1 MANKMVKYFLD
12 VLYQSSK
19 SEYETEIIINQINNM
34 KDILK
39 LVKNCYNEYEL
50 NEFSQKIFDILMES
64 DKRKAYYKNTIIIF

>member
-1 MANKMVKYFLD
+1 MVKYFLD

-64 DKRKAYYKNTIIIF
+64 DKRKAYYKNTIIIFQG